1 MRWFRWVLMLMLVG
15 LQYRLWVG
23 PGSMADVK
31 RLQAEVSEQQQ
42 INDEKIQRN
51 QNLVNEVIELKQ
63 GAVTAEQF
71 AREELGMIKKGE
83 TFYLF
88 TGSEPNQ

>member
-1 MRWFRWVLMLMLVG
+1 MLIG

-23 PGSMADVK
+23 AGSVADV
-31 RLQAEVSEQQQ
+31 RHLREEVVQQQ
-42 INDEKIQRN
+42 QAYDQKVQRN
-51 QNLVNEVIELKQ
+51 QKLVNEVLELRQ
-63 GAVTAEQF
+63 GASTAEQF

-88 TGSEPNQ
+88 TGSE

>member
-88 TGSEPNQ
+88 TGSEPSQ

>member
-1 MRWFRWVLMLMLVG
+1 MLVG

-23 PGSMADVK
+23 AGSMADV
-31 RLQAEVSEQQQ
+31 RQLQQEVAQQQQ
-42 INDEKIQRN
+42 INDQKEQRN
-51 QNLVNEVIELKQ
+51 QTLVNEVLELKQ
-63 GAVTAEQF
+63 GASTAEQF

-88 TGSEPNQ
+88 TGSE

>member
-1 MRWFRWVLMLMLVG
+1 MLMLVG

>member
-1 MRWFRWVLMLMLVG
+1 MLVG

-23 PGSMADVK
+23 AGSMADV
-31 RLQAEVSEQQQ
+31 RQLRQEVAQQQQ
-42 INDEKIQRN
+42 INDQKEQRN
-51 QNLVNEVIELKQ
+51 QTLVNEVLELKQ
-63 GAVTAEQF
+63 GASTAEQF

-88 TGSEPNQ
+88 TGSE

>member
-1 MRWFRWVLMLMLVG
+1 MLMLVG

-31 RLQAEVSEQQQ
+31 RLQADVSEQQQ

-88 TGSEPNQ
+88 TGSEQSQ

>member
-1 MRWFRWVLMLMLVG
+1 MKWLRWFLLLMLIG

-23 PGSMADVK
+23 AGSLADIK
-31 RLQAEVSEQQQ
+31 RLQQDVAQQRQ
-42 INDEKIQRN
+42 ANDQKIQRN
-51 QNLVNEVIELKQ
+51 QQLVNEVRELKQ
-63 GAVTAEQF
+63 GVPTAEQF

-88 TGSEPNQ
+88 TGSEQN